1 MGIESGNYITNL
13 NSANPL
19 SSDNVSEGDDHLR
32 LLKNVLKKTFPA
44 GTNDAGPDQAVQV
57 IVAKSSA
64 PTISGSATQSTGMVW
79 LDTTNNLL
87 KIRNQANDAW
97 VTLAIDPETSNSVD
111 IDAGTIDGTTIGA
124 TTASTGKFSSVNIA
138 ADGATVTGIKD
149 EDDMSSDS
157 DVKLATQ
164 QSIKAYVD
172 TQVTAQD
179 LDLISDSGTIDV
191 DLDSESLTVSGGEG
205 IDTSA
210 TGTTLTIAAE
220 EATSSNKGVASFST
234 DNFLVSSGAV
244 TVKDA
249 GIANAELADMAA
261 NTVKVRNANSSGV
274 PSDLALA
281 TTEIMI
287 GDGTGFT
294 AASLSGDVSMTNA
307 GVVTVD
313 SIQGTSVT
321 STAPTNDQYMKYSS
335 ASSEWQMVSIVGDDK
350 LTTKGDLLVY
360 NTVDSETRLPVGV
373 NGLVLTADSTATN
386 GVDWA
391 AVSAA
396 DGSITNAKLA
406 DMAANTVKV
415 RDANS
420 SGVPSDK
427 ALASTEILIG
437 DGTGFTAASLSGDV
451 TMANTGAVT
460 IANSAVED
468 AMVATGIDAAKLADG
483 TVSNAELQYINSLSS
498 NAQTQLDAKL
508 ALSGGTMSGE
518 TIFADQL
525 ATRPVVK
532 DYAETVYAGGNTSTA
547 VTLDETDG
555 NVQTFTMTG
564 NCTFTMPSGAGLQA
578 GTSLTL
584 ILTQDGTGSRTG
596 AFTDV
601 KWAGGSAPTL
611 TTTATTGVDILT
623 FYTFNGGGSPVWYGF
638 LSGADMS

>member
-313 SIQGTSVT
+313 SIQGTAVS
-321 STAPTNDQYMKYSS
+321 STAPTNDQYISLDCLCLHEPPPGRSRM
-335 ASSEWQMVSIVGDDK
+335 AS
-350 LTTKGDLLVY
+350 
-360 NTVDSETRLPVGV
+360 
-373 NGLVLTADSTATN
+373 
-386 GVDWA
+386 
-391 AVSAA
+391 
-396 DGSITNAKLA
+396 
-406 DMAANTVKV
+406 
-415 RDANS
+415 
-420 SGVPSDK
+420 
-427 ALASTEILIG
+427 
-437 DGTGFTAASLSGDV
+437 
-451 TMANTGAVT
+451 
-460 IANSAVED
+460 
-468 AMVATGIDAAKLADG
+468 
-483 TVSNAELQYINSLSS
+483 
-498 NAQTQLDAKL
+498 
-508 ALSGGTMSGE
+508 
-518 TIFADQL
+518 
-525 ATRPVVK
+525 
-532 DYAETVYAGGNTSTA
+532 
-547 VTLDETDG
+547 
-555 NVQTFTMTG
+555 
-564 NCTFTMPSGAGLQA
+564 
-578 GTSLTL
+578 
-584 ILTQDGTGSRTG
+584 
-596 AFTDV
+596 
-601 KWAGGSAPTL
+601 PTL
-611 TTTATTGVDILT
+611 T
-623 FYTFNGGGSPVWYGF
+623 S
-638 LSGADMS
+638 SQ